1 MISSL
6 RCRGRGRF
14 DPAIVLTN
22 GDGFKTM
29 TLWIGTLARKVSVG
43 LVLQTGIVLACAPGS
58 GAVEKLVD
66 PSAVAPEYRAA
77 AEKRRAEQVKLLQC
91 TKKADD
97 AKVLRRDRVTFI
109 NECIEN

>member
-1 MISSL
+1 
-6 RCRGRGRF
+6 
-14 DPAIVLTN
+14 
-22 GDGFKTM
+22 M

-43 LVLQTGIVLACAPGS
+43 LVLQIGIVLACAPGS
-58 GAVEKLVD
+58 GAGAVEKLVD